1 MGDERY
7 CINCVSQNKPFR
19 LCFGAEM
26 CERPQGPL
34 KSAAPWATIRR
45 VTRLRRIADRDRI
58 FFVTTNLRPHSPALT
73 SGERDLVLKQ
83 LARQHANDEFLL
95 FAYVIMPS
103 HAHLLI
109 APKAAGLISVMRE
122 FKSCTGMVLAKA
134 RCSRRPIWQ
143 PRYFDFVLRRVG
155 DFWDKLEYIHENP
168 VEAGLAEK
176 PESWVWSSAAYYAR
190 AVPFPISMDSIDL
203 PVDRR
208 AWLRATP

>member
-1 MGDERY
+1 VRKAPGPAEKRGALGYNPTRDAPAPDRRPRPDFFRNDE
-7 CINCVSQNKPFR
+7 
-19 LCFGAEM
+19 
-26 CERPQGPL
+26 
-34 KSAAPWATIRR
+34 
-45 VTRLRRIADRDRI
+45 
-58 FFVTTNLRPHSPALT
+58 
-73 SGERDLVLKQ
+73 Q

-103 HAHLLI
+103 HVHLLI
-109 APKAAGLISVMRE
+109 APKAADLISVMRE

-134 RCSRRPIWQ
+134 RCSRHPIWQ
-143 PRYFDFVLRRVG
+143 PRYFDFVLRRMG

-176 PESWVWSSAAYYAR
+176 PKSWVWSSAAYYAR